1 MKYVLSN
8 WKMYVGGNRAG
19 VLLGEVQARLRERFP
34 SGPVTGVSIVLC
46 PSFVSLVPLRAMS
59 NRGSYRSGPRIATG
73 NPRAPSRA
81 RSPTMLR
88 GLVDYVLV
96 GHSERRAAGDGEEQ
110 IARKVAAAADAGLT
124 PILFV
129 GEDEPTERAIDRTAQ
144 RLSAGLARVDP
155 SKHEVLVVYEP
166 TWAIGAREAAP
177 AEHVRAVAEQLKSR
191 LAELGASEPRVIYG
205 GTVNGDNVDRF
216 AALEVLDGVGATR
229 AGLDP
234 DEFLRIVDRVAAA
247 GGG

>member
-1 MKYVLSN
+1 
-8 WKMYVGGNRAG
+8 
-19 VLLGEVQARLRERFP
+19 
-34 SGPVTGVSIVLC
+34 
-46 PSFVSLVPLRAMS
+46 
-59 NRGSYRSGPRIATG
+59 
-73 NPRAPSRA
+73 
-81 RSPTMLR
+81 MLR

-110 IARKVAAAADAGLT
+110 IAMKVAAAADAGLT

-129 GEDEPTERAIDRTAQ
+129 GEDEPTERAIDGTAQ

-191 LAELGASEPRVIYG
+191 LAELGASEPLVIYG